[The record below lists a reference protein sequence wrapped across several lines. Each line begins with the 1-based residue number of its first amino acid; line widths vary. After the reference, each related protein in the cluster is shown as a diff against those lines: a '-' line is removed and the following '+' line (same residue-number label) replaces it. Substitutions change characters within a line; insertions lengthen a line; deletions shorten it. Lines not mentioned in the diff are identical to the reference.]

1 MAMRMTTTTVAGDIG
16 ILKYNDYKAT
26 AVTVESSGVTA
37 DETTGRKIVKAG
49 TPVPNESA
57 PVGLLLHTVDV
68 TNGDV
73 AEAAIYEGSV
83 DNKKLTALGV
93 TVSEEVKAKFPRI
106 TFFD

>member
-1 MAMRMTTTTVAGDIG
+1 MAMKMTTTTVTGDVG
-16 ILKYNDYKAT
+16 ILKFNDYKAA
-26 AVTVESSGVTA
+26 AVTVTSSGVTA
-37 DETTGRKIVKAG
+37 NESGRKIVKAG
-49 TPVPNESA
+49 TPVPSESA

-68 TNGDV
+68 TDGDV
-73 AEAAIYEGSV
+73 SEAAIYEGSI